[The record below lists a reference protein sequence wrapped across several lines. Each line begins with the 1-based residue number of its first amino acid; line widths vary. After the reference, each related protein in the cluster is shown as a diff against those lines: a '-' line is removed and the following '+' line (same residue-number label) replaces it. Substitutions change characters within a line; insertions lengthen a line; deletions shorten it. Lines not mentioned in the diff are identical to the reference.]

1 MKILAVDTATKTCS
15 VAITDSNDILAELT
29 VNHLKTHTAF
39 LMKMIQFVLN
49 AADLLVDHID
59 GLAVT
64 IGPGSFTGLRI
75 GLSSIKGISAATG
88 KPVVGVSSL
97 ETLAHTI
104 PITSK
109 CICPMIDARK
119 GQVYCA
125 RFRHQNGLLIN
136 ELPVRSIKPIHV
148 IESISEPCIFI
159 GDGALAY
166 KDMIAD
172 KLGGLAFFARPYQNL
187 IKASVVAQLSLQRFL
202 NGDTDSPESL
212 TPAYARESDAES
224 ARQEKQIRSIHPI

>member
-1 MKILAVDTATKTCS
+1 MKILAVDTSTKTCS
-15 VAITDSNDILAELT
+15 VAITDNNDILSELT

-39 LMKMIQFVLN
+39 LMKMIQDALN
-49 AADLLVDHID
+49 AADLLID
-59 GLAVT
+59 DINGLAVI

-97 ETLAHTI
+97 EALAHTI
-104 PITSK
+104 PFTSK

-125 RFRHQNGLLIN
+125 RFRHQNGILIN
-136 ELPVRSIKPIHV
+136 ELPVRSIKPLHV
-148 IESISEPCIFI
+148 IEGINEPCIFI

-166 KDMIAD
+166 KDMIVE

-187 IKASVVAQLSLQRFL
+187 INASVVAQLSLQRFL

-212 TPAYARESDAES
+212 TPSYARKSDAES
-224 ARQEKQIRSIHPI
+224 GN